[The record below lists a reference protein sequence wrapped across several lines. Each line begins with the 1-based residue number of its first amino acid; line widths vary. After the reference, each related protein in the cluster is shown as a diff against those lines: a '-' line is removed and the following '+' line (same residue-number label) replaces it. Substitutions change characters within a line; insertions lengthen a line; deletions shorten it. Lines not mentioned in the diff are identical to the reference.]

1 MPKFNK
7 KRSGGGPFLMKSPLR
22 DNKDVVIEEMKDD
35 ELRKK
40 KINPA
45 ENTKYFINRKTG
57 QMSTTTTTK
66 KKPPVKN
73 YKKGYYG
80 A

>member
-45 ENTKYFINRKTG
+45 ENTKYFINRKT
-57 QMSTTTTTK
+57 
-66 KKPPVKN
+66 
-73 YKKGYYG
+73 
-80 A
+80 